1 MPESDLSSL
10 PAPDQVLT
18 FAQPTKLSVQGAD
31 LQVVGAD
38 TELSGRIGEAA
49 VPGEAVLVA
58 DQVLA
63 ELAMI
68 DLETPSVLRGVVL
81 MAPPHTALDPV
92 FLSVLLAGLED
103 NPLLKAVPLREIFQ
117 DVKLAASG
125 TAGALVRQL
134 DGPQATTPLG
144 GVGQLQEARGLV
156 AAAGEVYGDNTP
168 LVSGLN
174 KDLVVSLSSVFSGS
188 QRASLIAGA
197 LQVAK
202 ADLHKVHLPP
212 SISIT
217 LTSGQ
222 GRLPVTLVSTT
233 GLPVH
238 VLLVLTSEQLH
249 FVTAHFSGG
258 GCRPVNAGS
267 EDCQLTLSRPTTSLQ
282 IPVIVRTPGAF
293 PLLLAV
299 ETPSGEVLA
308 TSTDTVRS
316 TAIGDVAVVL
326 MVGAALFL
334 AVWWVRNARHGRRAR
349 RLVPKPPDD
358 EADDAAPGHGPQGP
372 VAVVPGAGVLSGG
385 SRVEP

>member
-1 MPESDLSSL
+1 M
-10 PAPDQVLT
+10 
-18 FAQPTKLSVQGAD
+18 
-31 LQVVGAD
+31 
-38 TELSGRIGEAA
+38 
-49 VPGEAVLVA
+49 
-58 DQVLA
+58 
-63 ELAMI
+63 
-68 DLETPSVLRGVVL
+68 
-81 MAPPHTALDPV
+81 
-92 FLSVLLAGLED
+92 
-103 NPLLKAVPLREIFQ
+103 
-117 DVKLAASG
+117 
-125 TAGALVRQL
+125 
-134 DGPQATTPLG
+134 
-144 GVGQLQEARGLV
+144 
-156 AAAGEVYGDNTP
+156 
-168 LVSGLN
+168 
-174 KDLVVSLSSVFSGS
+174 SLSSVFSGS

-202 ADLHKVHLPP
+202 ADLHKIHLPP

-222 GRLPVTLVSTT
+222 GRLPVTLVSTA

-238 VLLVLTSEQLH
+238 VVLVLTSEQLR
-249 FVTAHFSGG
+249 FVTARVNGG
-258 GCRPVNAGS
+258 ACNAVNAGS
-267 EDCQLTLSRPTTSLQ
+267 EDCQLTLSHSTTSLQ
-282 IPVIVRTPGAF
+282 IPVVVRTPGAF

-316 TAIGDVAVVL
+316 TAIGDVAVAL

>member
-1 MPESDLSSL
+1 MPEGDLSSL
-10 PAPDQVLT
+10 PASDQVLT
-18 FAQPTKLSVQGAD
+18 FAQPTRLSVQGTD
-31 LQVVGAD
+31 IQVVGAD
-38 TELSGRIGEAA
+38 SELSGRVGEAA

-68 DLETPSVLRGVVL
+68 DLETPSVQRGVVL
-81 MAPPHTALDPV
+81 MAPPHTVLEPV
-92 FLSVLLAGLED
+92 FLSVLLAGLQD
-103 NPLLKAVPLREIFQ
+103 NPLLRAVTLREIFQ
-117 DVKLAASG
+117 NVPVATSG
-125 TAGALVRQL
+125 TTGALVRQL
-134 DGPQATTPLG
+134 EGPQGNAPLG
-144 GVGQLQEARGLV
+144 GVGQLHEALDLV
-156 AAAGEVYGDNTP
+156 AAAGEVYGNNTA
-168 LVSGLN
+168 LVSGLR

-202 ADLHKVHLPP
+202 ADLHKIHLPP

-222 GRLPVTLVSTT
+222 GRLPVTLVSTA

-238 VLLVLTSEQLH
+238 VVLVLTSEQLR
-249 FVTAHFSGG
+249 FVTARVNGG
-258 GCRPVNAGS
+258 ACNAVNAGS
-267 EDCQLTLSRPTTSLQ
+267 EDCQLTLSHSTTSLQ
-282 IPVIVRTPGAF
+282 IPVVVRTPGAF

-316 TAIGDVAVVL
+316 TAIGDVAVAL